1 MPQNSAGVDWH
12 AQVGNAQR
20 AGKLLTL
27 SLPVTDW
34 DILNGYHEVKG
45 FLWRIVEGCE
55 PWFLIDRLPY
65 VEGSKMKVQLLLKE
79 GVE

>member
-27 SLPVTDW
+27 SLPVTES
-34 DILNGYHEVKG
+34 DIQNGYNQLKG
-45 FLWRIVEGCE
+45 FLWPIVECCE
-55 PWFLIDRLPY
+55 TWFLIDRLP
-65 VEGSKMKVQLLLKE
+65 KD
-79 GVE
+79 